1 MIDSEGK
8 SAVREK
14 RLYLVDVLNE
24 DRWDMFVGDLVDMF
38 KSRRVEVS
46 VKEKNKQLREC
57 LRYNLDDAKHAL
69 ERLLQLGC
77 ASLLQEI
84 AGPRVPQMR
93 LAETRGA
100 SNDIGNGAGNSEGD
114 GNGDLAGET
123 RAIADDA
130 MPRLFIEPPANP
142 VLIESRTTSIAYTN
156 MLNQKIQAKLGAGG
170 FPTTGTAAGGG
181 QGSGIQASADSS
193 KFNGCGASVP
203 RKSDPASINSD
214 KYAGGKA
221 EGSGNSGSVTSSGD
235 KAGCSIGAGDV
246 AGCSSGDVGADI
258 ADSESKRAKEL
269 GADEMRLANALSSY
283 SSEQVVTGVLK
294 VWTTFYSLILPT
306 LEGIFLPYQLEFRN
320 ALLKTLGSEISV
332 RQEALDSFRRI
343 IVNDITLKKIKEY
356 VVAGGDGSSDKED
369 QMMKLVQMV
378 VILSDNEEQPELEE
392 VAKMI
397 MKFQTT

>member
-24 DRWDMFVGDLVDMF
+24 DRWDMFVGDLVDIF
-38 KSRRVEVS
+38 KSKRVEVS

-77 ASLLQEI
+77 ASLMQGI
-84 AGPRVPQMR
+84 AGSRVPPLCTVDPR
-93 LAETRGA
+93 
-100 SNDIGNGAGNSEGD
+100 GAGN
-114 GNGDLAGET
+114 GNGDVELGGET
-123 RAIADDA
+123 RAAADDA
-130 MPRLFIEPPANP
+130 MPRMFIEPTANP

-170 FPTTGTAAGGG
+170 FPGTSAAAGTG
-181 QGSGIQASADSS
+181 QGPSIQVSADST
-193 KFNGCGASVP
+193 KFNGGSASVP

-221 EGSGNSGSVTSSGD
+221 EGSGISGAATSSSD
-235 KAGCSIGAGDV
+235 KSGGSSGAGAGAGAGDV
-246 AGCSSGDVGADI
+246 TVCSSGDVSADL
-258 ADSESKRAKEL
+258 ASSERKRAVEY
-269 GADEMRLANALSSY
+269 GADEMRIANALSSH

-294 VWTTFYSLILPT
+294 AWTAFYSLILPT

-343 IVNDITLKKIKEY
+343 IINDITLKKIREY
-356 VVAGGDGSSDKED
+356 VAADADDYVDKED
-369 QMMKLVQMV
+369 RMMKLVQMI

-392 VAKMI
+392 VAKLI
-397 MKFQTT
+397 MKCITS